1 MFAVVR
7 KCFQLISPERRWRWF
22 MLVVLALVASG
33 LEMVGAGLVYILVA
47 LIANPEG
54 AIVLPLV
61 GDLREIGGDLEQT
74 TLLLW
79 VAGIMGGFFIV
90 RAVAQVLISY
100 VQQRV
105 AQREGA
111 RLANTLAAG
120 YVALP
125 YAFHLRRNTADLIR
139 NVNGAVSKV
148 VSQAFIPMIQ
158 ILADVVLI
166 SGLLAVMLI
175 VSPMATVSA
184 IVVVG
189 GSAVLLLLVVQPR
202 LKRLGLVAHRMGKTT
217 LKALQQALYGLRDVK
232 LLGREK
238 AFTREYQQSRNR
250 LARAQ
255 YLHGTAVELPRH
267 VMETALV
274 GFILIFFAFAV
285 VTGTATEEVLSTLG
299 LFAYAGLRLQPSLT
313 RMVRGL
319 NSLKYATAAIEEI
332 HHELGLLKGLQP
344 PGAQPQRP
352 FTSGI
357 ELRDVGFRY
366 DGTDDEVLSDI
377 SLSIE
382 RGQTVGIC
390 GSTGSGKTTMVDLIT
405 GLLEPTRGRILIDG
419 HDLQDDVRGWQS
431 NLGVVSQMVFL
442 TDDTLRR
449 NIALGLRDEE
459 IDEEALLEAIELA
472 QLREFID
479 RLPEGLETGV
489 GERGVRVSGGQ
500 RQRVAIARALYRR
513 ASVVVFDE
521 GTSALDNTT
530 EAQLMAALERLR
542 GDHTIILVAHRL
554 STVRNCDKVVYASQG
569 RIECMGSYDELLA
582 QNEGFRALA
591 ANG

>member
-1 MFAVVR
+1 MVAVVR
-7 KCFQLISPERRWRWF
+7 KCFQLISPDRRWRWLV
-22 MLVVLALVASG
+22 LVVLALVASG
-33 LEMVGAGLVYILVA
+33 LEMLGAALVYALVA
-47 LIANPEG
+47 LVANPTG
-54 AIVLPLV
+54 SIDVPLIGNLRDLV
-61 GDLREIGGDLEQT
+61 GDLEES

-79 VAGIMGGFFIV
+79 VAGIMGAFFIL
-90 RAVAQVLISY
+90 RAVAQISISY

-111 RLANTLAAG
+111 RLANTLTAG
-120 YVALP
+120 YLALP

-139 NVNGAVSKV
+139 NVNGAVGKIV
-148 VSQAFIPMIQ
+148 TQGFIPIIQ
-158 ILADVVLI
+158 VVADIVLV
-166 SGLLAVMLI
+166 SGLLVVMVI
-175 VSPMATVSA
+175 VSPMATISA

-189 GSAVLLLLVVQPR
+189 GSAVVLLLIVQPR
-202 LKRLGLVAHRMGKTT
+202 LKRLGLIAHRMGKTT
-217 LKALQQALYGLRDVK
+217 LKALQQALHGLRDVK
-232 LLGREK
+232 LLGREQ
-238 AFTREYQQSRNR
+238 AFARDYQVSRNR

-285 VTGTATEEVLSTLG
+285 ITGTASEEVLSTLG
-299 LFAYAGLRLQPSLT
+299 LFAYAGLRVQPSLT
-313 RMVRGL
+313 RTVRGL
-319 NSLKYATAAIEEI
+319 NSLKYATAAIDEI
-332 HHELGLLKGLQP
+332 HHELGLVKGLQP
-344 PGAQPQRP
+344 PGAQPQHP
-352 FTSGI
+352 FTSRI
-357 ELRDVGFRY
+357 ELQDVGFSY
-366 DGTDDEVLSDI
+366 EGTDGEVLSDI
-377 SLSIE
+377 NLTIE

-390 GSTGSGKTTMVDLIT
+390 GATGSGKTTLVDLIT

-431 NLGVVSQMVFL
+431 NLGVVPQMVFL

-449 NIALGLRDEE
+449 NIALGLADDE
-459 IDEEALLEAIELA
+459 IDDGAMDEAIELA

-500 RQRVAIARALYRR
+500 RQRVAIARAMYRR

-542 GDHTIILVAHRL
+542 GEHTVILVAHRL
-554 STVRNCDKVVYASQG
+554 STVRNCDKVVFTSQG
-569 RIECMGSYDELLA
+569 RIEGMGSYDELLA

-591 ANG
+591 TSS